1 MDRFLSDR
9 KALRFPLFPGMG
21 RSRQGAADT
30 SGSSSTAT
38 AHPAE
43 SKLLSSHTTLQIFAS
58 CVTWRWSMWAPGASS
73 GRQKGKVI
81 NEPLLI
87 STIYLF
93 SLTSWT
99 DKPDI
104 KNGTRWQVLLLCF
117 AWREHF
123 PCTLVCLHVFL
134 PLFEFHATENI
145 LHSGGEVGLCC
156 LTACPGSGCLGEVSP
171 SLTVSGCFGWSLHTQ
186 IKPWRRLPAFFLIKS

>member
-43 SKLLSSHTTLQIFAS
+43 SKLLSSHTTLQILAS
-58 CVTWRWSMWAPGASS
+58 CVTWGRSMWAPGASS
-73 GRQKGKVI
+73 GGQKGKVI

-104 KNGTRWQVLLLCF
+104 KNGTCWHVLLLCF
-117 AWREHF
+117 AWREDF
-123 PCTLVCLHVFL
+123 PCTLGVFACFSAPIWVPCHWKYSPQWWWGGSVLSHCLPWL
-134 PLFEFHATENI
+134 W
-145 LHSGGEVGLCC
+145 
-156 LTACPGSGCLGEVSP
+156 VSRRGFP
-171 SLTVSGCFGWSLHTQ
+171 FPHGIRLLWMISAHTD
-186 IKPWRRLPAFFLIKS
+186 